1 MPKRFE
7 SISRPDSDW
16 ATFVCARSSQKHT
29 FTVLVHADDGRNYLF
44 ATAQFLDAVHEADDA
59 AETPDAPPERMRLR
73 FGTGEI
79 TLQGWALEALVR
91 HLGNSELESL
101 QPVPL
106 RYARLVQRKPI
117 IVSIQVRRNED
128 T

>member
-7 SISRPDSDW
+7 SNLRQESDW
-16 ATFVCARSSQKHT
+16 STFACVRSSQRHS

-44 ATAQFLDAVHEADDA
+44 AAAQFLDAIHEADEA

-79 TLQGWALEALVR
+79 TLHGWALEALAR
-91 HLGNSELESL
+91 HIGNNDLESL
-101 QPVPL
+101 HPVPL
-106 RYARLVQRKPI
+106 RYARLVQRKPV
-117 IVSIQVRRNED
+117 IVSIRVRQKEEL
-128 T
+128 

>member
-1 MPKRFE
+1 MPIRFE
-7 SISRPDSDW
+7 SISRPETDW
-16 ATFVCARSSQKHT
+16 AAFVCARSNQKHT

-44 ATAQFLDAVHEADDA
+44 ATAQFLDAVQEADDA
-59 AETPDAPPERMRLR
+59 AASPEAPPERMRLR

-79 TLQGWALEALVR
+79 TLHGWGLEALAR
-91 HLGNSELESL
+91 HIGNSELESL

-117 IVSIQVRRNED
+117 IVSILVRRNEEL
-128 T
+128 